1 MNNSDDAIL
10 EIITAA
16 TEAIV
21 SEICKLC
28 DTDNEDERE

>member
-28 DTDNEDERE
+28 DTEDEQE

>member
-28 DTDNEDERE
+28 DTKDEQE

>member
-28 DTDNEDERE
+28 DTGDERE

>member
-10 EIITAA
+10 NIISAA

-21 SEICKLC
+21 SEICRLC
-28 DTDNEDERE
+28 DTEDERE

>member
-10 EIITAA
+10 DIITAA

-21 SEICKLC
+21 SEICKLY
-28 DTDNEDERE
+28 DTEDERE

>member
-16 TEAIV
+16 TETIV

-28 DTDNEDERE
+28 DTKDEQE

>member
-28 DTDNEDERE
+28 DTKDDRE

>member
-10 EIITAA
+10 DIITAA

-28 DTDNEDERE
+28 DKEDERE

>member
-1 MNNSDDAIL
+1 MNNIDDAIL

-28 DTDNEDERE
+28 DAKDEQE

>member
-21 SEICKLC
+21 SEIYKLC
-28 DTDNEDERE
+28 DTKDEQE